1 MSFLKLKLSFLG
13 HFTLESR
20 VNSMG
25 ILVIWYYEISNI
37 ERERERGCK
46 SWKSYPFN
54 LKYWECMYK
63 NILLFSFLYFDTNVF
78 FFFKYK

>member
-1 MSFLKLKLSFLG
+1 MNFLKLKLSFLG

-37 ERERERGCK
+37 EREREREDVK
-46 SWKSYPFN
+46 VEKLTF
-54 LKYWECMYK
+54 
-63 NILLFSFLYFDTNVF
+63 
-78 FFFKYK
+78 

>member
-1 MSFLKLKLSFLG
+1 MSFLKLKLSFSG

-37 ERERERGCK
+37 EREREGVK
-46 SWKSYPFN
+46 VEKVTLLIW
-54 LKYWECMYK
+54 
-63 NILLFSFLYFDTNVF
+63 NIASVCTKIYFFFSFSTLTQMF
-78 FFFKYK
+78 FFLI

>member
-37 ERERERGCK
+37 EREREREREGVNVEK
-46 SWKSYPFN
+46 VTFLIW
-54 LKYWECMYK
+54 
-63 NILLFSFLYFDTNVF
+63 NIASVCTKIYFFFSLYFDTNVF
-78 FFFKYK
+78 F

>member
-1 MSFLKLKLSFLG
+1 MSFLKLKLSFSG

-37 ERERERGCK
+37 VREREREGVK
-46 SWKSYPFN
+46 VEKLPF
-54 LKYWECMYK
+54 
-63 NILLFSFLYFDTNVF
+63 
-78 FFFKYK
+78 